1 MLRAVSGERANPSL
15 SFCGQGMRTHF
26 SRGRSVSATAKV
38 KSKLYSASLT
48 KEECFQV

>member
-1 MLRAVSGERANPSL
+1 MLRAVSGECADLSL

-38 KSKLYSASLT
+38 KGKLYSASPT
-48 KEECFQV
+48 KEECFQD